1 MCMIACVVLILT
13 MLAVAGD
20 QAAAN
25 PLFQELL
32 AQGIVLKDDV
42 RAKLPAPT
50 LADGLNGAAQQ
61 EALRK
66 IIGDR
71 YSVEEFARNAVVAPY
86 VLKFSDVRNG
96 EVVARGVDLW
106 FIVYGDLDGLANVE
120 VLEKLN
126 TGRGRETTLHTLS
139 TADLEVRKLP
149 AGDADQ
155 AKRTEKP
162 SAANERFVHTVAS
175 IMDRVELHQT
185 SRCMLS
191 RTADSILIASLVD
204 RRFDADREFP
214 NAYHRLERSD
224 LGEISKGAAQ
234 LYSGAGSYLKATKLS
249 QPQGAILVEY
259 HMMYS
264 EPRDWF
270 NGANLLQSKL
280 PILLQARVRELRRE
294 LKAGK

>member
-1 MCMIACVVLILT
+1 MIACVVLILT
-13 MLAVAGD
+13 MLAAAGD
-20 QAAAN
+20 QLTAN

-32 AQGIVLKDDV
+32 AQGIVLKDNV

-50 LADGLNGAAQQ
+50 LADGLDEAAQQ
-61 EALRK
+61 ETLRR

-106 FIVYGDLDGLANVE
+106 FIAYGELDGLANVE

-139 TADLEVRKLP
+139 TADLEARKLP

-191 RTADSILIASLVD
+191 HTADSVLIASIVD

-214 NAYHRLERSD
+214 NAYHRLERND
-224 LGEISKGAAQ
+224 LGETSKGAAQ
-234 LYSGAGSYLKATKLS
+234 PYSGAGSYLKATKLS
-249 QPQGAILVEY
+249 RPQGAILVEY
-259 HMMYS
+259 HMTYS

-280 PILLQARVRELRRE
+280 PILLQARVRELRRD
-294 LKAGK
+294 LRASTTK

>member
-1 MCMIACVVLILT
+1 MCMIACVVLMLT

-20 QAAAN
+20 QATAN

-32 AQGIVLKDDV
+32 AEGIALRDDV
-42 RAKLPAPT
+42 RAKLPSPT
-50 LADGLNGAAQQ
+50 LADGLDEAAQQ
-61 EALRK
+61 EALGK
-66 IIGDR
+66 IFGDR

-106 FIVYGDLDGLANVE
+106 FIAYGDLDGLANVE

-126 TGRGRETTLHTLS
+126 TGRGRDTTLHTLS
-139 TADLEVRKLP
+139 IADLEARNLP
-149 AGDADQ
+149 AGNADL
-155 AKRTEKP
+155 AKRTKNP
-162 SAANERFVHTVAS
+162 SAANERFVHTAAS

-191 RTADSILIASLVD
+191 RTADSVLIASLVD

-234 LYSGAGSYLKATKLS
+234 PYSGAGSYLKSTKLS

>member
-1 MCMIACVVLILT
+1 MIAHVLLLT
-13 MLAVAGD
+13 VLLTTGD
-20 QAAAN
+20 QATAN

-32 AQGIVLKDDV
+32 TQGIVLKNDV
-42 RAKLPAPT
+42 RAKLPPPT
-50 LADGLNGAAQQ
+50 LVDGLDEAAHQ
-61 EALRK
+61 ATLGK
-66 IIGDR
+66 IVGDR
-71 YSVEEFARNAVVAPY
+71 YSVDEFARNSVVAPY

-126 TGRGRETTLHTLS
+126 TGRGRDTTLHTL
-139 TADLEVRKLP
+139 TAADLEARKLP
-149 AGDADQ
+149 AEDADQ
-155 AKRTEKP
+155 AKRTDKP
-162 SAANERFVHTVAS
+162 SAAKERFVHTVAS

-191 RTADSILIASLVD
+191 RSADSVLIASIVD

-234 LYSGAGSYLKATKLS
+234 PYSGAGSYLKATKLS
-249 QPQGAILVEY
+249 QPPGAILVEY
-259 HMMYS
+259 HMTYS

-280 PILLQARVRELRRE
+280 PILLQSRIRELRRE
-294 LKAGK
+294 LKEGK